1 MTNLGQIGSSIVGL
15 KWQLMVGVIFRN
27 GGAPL
32 NYSIQSVNE
41 DYWQMR
47 WDEEKIFHAKIND
60 GKPSFYCLEMYPY
73 PSGKMHMGHVRNY
86 SIGDAVARYKRM
98 TGHDVLYPM
107 GFDSFGMPA
116 ENAAIKEGGHPH
128 EITERN
134 MASITKQIK
143 RMGFS
148 YDWRRMIKSHDPNY
162 YKWNQWFFTKFFE
175 TGLAFQ
181 EFAPVNWCNPCNTV
195 LANEQVKA
203 GRCWRCNGPVKQ
215 KEMSQWFLDIPK
227 YAQELVDGLDTI
239 NFPEN
244 VAAMQRD
251 WLGRSEGAEINFEIE
266 DSEQTITVFT
276 TRPDTLYG
284 VTFITL
290 APEHPLAEQ
299 LVSGTEF
306 ETDWRALHDEVSV
319 MTEFDRI
326 KNMNKKKGVPL
337 GKYAIHPLTGEKIPI
352 WSGNFVIASYG
363 TGAVMA
369 VPAHDERDFDFA
381 QKFSIPIKRALV
393 MSEGGDE
400 SADLTKAETEYGWMV
415 NTGSTKFDGLHGQ
428 SAITAVIDELVKHG
442 KGERKLNW
450 KIRPWLISRQ
460 RYWGTPIPIIHC
472 DECGAVPVPEED
484 LPVELPRDIVFGKGN
499 PLETSEEFMQ
509 VKCPKCGKD
518 ARRETDTMDTF
529 VDSSWYFLRYT
540 DATNNDEC
548 FSKEAANDWMNVDFY
563 CGGIEHAQMHLI
575 YARFWTKALR
585 DLGLHSV
592 DEPFNELLCQGMVN
606 KAAPWCESCAITL
619 SVDHVGMPCPQC
631 GDALSMRSA
640 KMSKSLG
647 NTVSPEDMIERFGA
661 DTVRLFILF
670 AANPT
675 AGMDWSDTAL
685 EANHRVMLQLQSIP
699 ETILNWGSEKSPID
713 EWLAARLKQRVA
725 EFKQAMSTYDLRRAV
740 EISHYEL
747 IKDVN
752 WYIRRGG
759 NNVEVGKSLMQ
770 SWTYLISVST
780 PHLAEEWGKCLKFEH
795 LVSASEMPSI
805 LDLELDEQ
813 LDLDKE
819 FIMRGVLESARKVKS
834 IAERHLDGSARVLTL
849 VTAPDWKQKL
859 SREAINFIAD
869 GGNIRNFIQEIKQ
882 MSFVN
887 EQNIGEILQYWNKRM
902 LSQVFKWDD
911 KAKLLILQNIDE
923 VEVLRTRA
931 EFFAKELGLQE
942 IKVVKTED
950 YDLGDGREKSALP
963 LSPGIIFA

>member
-1 MTNLGQIGSSIVGL
+1 
-15 KWQLMVGVIFRN
+15 
-27 GGAPL
+27 
-32 NYSIQSVNE
+32 
-41 DYWQMR
+41 
-47 WDEEKIFHAKIND
+47 
-60 GKPSFYCLEMYPY
+60 
-73 PSGKMHMGHVRNY
+73 MGHVRNY

-98 TGHDVLYPM
+98 MGFEVLYPM

-128 EITERN
+128 DITEKN

-148 YDWRRMIKSHDPNY
+148 YDWNRMVKSHDPNY
-162 YKWNQWFFTKFFE
+162 YKWNQWFFTKFYQN
-175 TGLAFQ
+175 GLAFQ

-203 GRCWRCNGPVKQ
+203 GRCWRCNGPVIQ

-227 YAQELVDGLDTI
+227 YAQELVDGLEQI
-239 NFPEN
+239 QFPEN

-251 WLGRSEGAEINFEIE
+251 WLGRSEGAEITFEIE
-266 DSEQTITVFT
+266 DSNDTITVFT
-276 TRPDTLYG
+276 TRPDTLFG
-284 VTFITL
+284 VTFVTL
-290 APEHPLAEQ
+290 APEHELAKK
-299 LVSGTEF
+299 LVSGTEY
-306 ETDWRALHDEVSV
+306 EADWQALHDEVSV
-319 MTEFDRI
+319 MAEFDRI

-337 GKYAIHPLTGEKIPI
+337 GKNAIHPLTGEKIPI

-381 QKFSIPIKRALV
+381 KKFSIPIRRALV
-393 MSEGGDE
+393 MSENGDASQE
-400 SADLTKAETEYGWMV
+400 LAKAETEYGWMV
-415 NTGSTKFDGLHGQ
+415 NTGRDDFDGLYGNE
-428 SAITAVIDELVKHG
+428 AITAVIDELIRINRG
-442 KGERKLNW
+442 KRKLNW

-472 DECGAVPVPEED
+472 DECGTVPVPEKD

-499 PLETSEEFMQ
+499 PLETSSEFMQ
-509 VKCPKCGKD
+509 VKCPTCGKD

-529 VDSSWYFLRYT
+529 VDSSWYFLRFT
-540 DATNNDEC
+540 DATNNEQC
-548 FSKEAANDWMNVDFY
+548 FSRDSANHWMNVDFY

-585 DLGLHSV
+585 DLGLHSI

-606 KAAPWCESCAITL
+606 KAAPYCESCSITL
-619 SVDHVGMPCPQC
+619 NVDHMGMPCPQC

-647 NTVSPEDMIERFGA
+647 NTVSPEEMIEKYGA

-685 EANHRVMLQLQSIP
+685 EANYRVMLQLRTMP
-699 ETILNWGSEKSPID
+699 ETILNWDNKPNAID
-713 EWLAARLKQRVA
+713 DWLIARLKQRVA
-725 EFKQAMSTYDLRRAV
+725 EFNEAMTNYDLRRAV

-747 IKDVN
+747 IKDIN
-752 WYIRRGG
+752 WYTRRGG
-759 NNVEVGKSLMQ
+759 NNAKVGRTVLE

-780 PHLAEEWGKCLKFEH
+780 PHLAEEWGRCISLEN
-795 LVSASEMPSI
+795 LVSASQMKDIGSVSTTEASI
-805 LDLELDEQ
+805 LDY
-813 LDLDKE
+813 E
-819 FIMRGVLESARKVKS
+819 FIMRGVLESSRKVKT
-834 IAERHLDGSARVLTL
+834 IAEKHLQGEADKLTL
-849 VTAPDWKQKL
+849 IVSPEWKNTL
-859 SREAINFIAD
+859 SREAISYLQN
-869 GGNIRNFIQEIKQ
+869 GGNVKQFIQELKQ
-882 MSFVN
+882 MDFVN
-887 EQNIGEILQYWNKRM
+887 EGNMGEILSYWNKKM

-911 KAKLLILQNIDE
+911 KAKGLILDNIDE
-923 VEVLRTRA
+923 AKILSDRA
-931 EFFAKELGLQE
+931 SFIAEELGLSDVE
-942 IKVVKTED
+942 IVNAENYQGT
-950 YDLGDGREKSALP
+950 DGRENAAIP
-963 LSPGIIFA
+963 LSPSIIFA

>member
-1 MTNLGQIGSSIVGL
+1 M
-15 KWQLMVGVIFRN
+15 
-27 GGAPL
+27 
-32 NYSIQSVNE
+32 
-41 DYWQMR
+41 
-47 WDEEKIFHAKIND
+47 
-60 GKPSFYCLEMYPY
+60 
-73 PSGKMHMGHVRNY
+73 MGF
-86 SIGDAVARYKRM
+86 
-98 TGHDVLYPM
+98 DVLYPM

-128 EITERN
+128 DITEKN
-134 MASITKQIK
+134 MASITQQIK

-148 YDWRRMIKSHDPNY
+148 YDWNRMVKSHDPNY
-162 YKWNQWFFTKFFE
+162 YKWNQWFFTKFYE
-175 TGLAFQ
+175 NGLAFQ
-181 EFAPVNWCNPCNTV
+181 EFAPVNWCEPCNTV
-195 LANEQVKA
+195 LANEQVNA
-203 GRCWRCNGPVKQ
+203 GRCWRCNGPVEQ
-215 KEMSQWFLDIPK
+215 KGMSQWFLDIPK
-227 YAQELVDGLDTI
+227 YAQELVDGLDQI
-239 NFPEN
+239 QFPEN
-244 VAAMQRD
+244 VAAMQKD
-251 WLGRSEGAEINFEIE
+251 WLGRSEGAEIAFEIE
-266 DSEQTITVFT
+266 DSDEVITVFT
-276 TRPDTLYG
+276 TRPDTLFG

-290 APEHPLAEQ
+290 APEHPLAEKM
-299 LVSGTEF
+299 VSGTEF
-306 ETDWRALHDEVSV
+306 ENEWQTLYDEVSV
-319 MTEFDRI
+319 MAEFDRI

-337 GKYAIHPLTGEKIPI
+337 GKNAIHPLTGEKIPI
-352 WSGNFVIASYG
+352 WCGNFVIASYG

-381 QKFSIPIKRALV
+381 QKFSIPIRRALV
-393 MSEGGDE
+393 MSENGDGAAE
-400 SADLTKAETEYGWMV
+400 LKKAETDYGYMV
-415 NTGSTKFDGLHGQ
+415 NTGTTKFDGLFGEH
-428 SAITAVIDELVKHG
+428 AITAVIDELVALG

-499 PLETSEEFMQ
+499 PLETSAEFLN

-548 FSKEAANDWMNVDFY
+548 FSKEIADHWMNVDFY

-606 KAAPWCESCAITL
+606 KSAPWCESCGITL

-631 GDALSMRSA
+631 GDTLNMRSA

-647 NTVSPEDMIERFGA
+647 NTVSPEEMIEKYGA

-685 EANHRVMLQLQSIP
+685 EANYRVMLQLRTIP
-699 ETILNWGSEKSPID
+699 ETILNWGDEASAID
-713 EWLAARLKQRVA
+713 DWLVARMKQRVA
-725 EFKQAMSTYDLRRAV
+725 EFNEAMNTYDLRRAV

-752 WYIRRGG
+752 WYTRRGG
-759 NNVEVGKSLMQ
+759 NNATIGRRLLE

-780 PHLAEEWGKCLKFEH
+780 PHLAEEWGRCLA
-795 LVSASEMPSI
+795 LSNMVSASEMKTVDDVSSAEENI
-805 LDLELDEQ
+805 LDY
-813 LDLDKE
+813 E
-819 FIMRGVLESARKVKS
+819 FIMRNVLENSRKIMA
-834 IAERHLDGSARVLTL
+834 IAEKHLDGKADKLTL
-849 VTAPDWKQKL
+849 ILSPKWKNQL
-859 SREAINFIAD
+859 SREAITYLNN
-869 GGNIRNFIQEIKQ
+869 GGNVKQFIQELKQ
-882 MSFVN
+882 MDFVN
-887 EQNIGEILQYWNKRM
+887 NENMGQILSYWNKKM

-911 KAKLLILQNIDE
+911 KAKSLILDCINE
-923 VEVLRTRA
+923 YEVLSARA
-931 EFFAKELGLQE
+931 SFIAKELGLSE
-942 IKVVKTED
+942 VAVINAED
-950 YDLGDGREKSALP
+950 YQGGDGRENSALP
-963 LSPGIIFA
+963 LSPSIVFA

>member
-1 MTNLGQIGSSIVGL
+1 MS
-15 KWQLMVGVIFRN
+15 
-27 GGAPL
+27 
-32 NYSIQSVNE
+32 YSIQSVDEN
-41 DYWQMR
+41 YWQRR
-47 WDEEKIFHAKIND
+47 WDEEKVFVSKANEQ
-60 GKPSFYCLEMYPY
+60 KPSFYCLEMYPY

-98 TGHDVLYPM
+98 MGFDVLYPM
-107 GFDSFGMPA
+107 GFDSFGLPA

-128 EITERN
+128 DITEKN

-143 RMGFS
+143 QMGFS
-148 YDWRRMIKSHDPNY
+148 YDWNRMVKSHDPNY
-162 YKWNQWFFTKFFE
+162 YKWNQWFFLKFYE
-175 TGLAFQ
+175 SGLAFE
-181 EFAPVNWCNPCNTV
+181 EFAPVNWCEPCNTV

-203 GRCWRCNGPVKQ
+203 GRCWRCNGPVEQ

-227 YAQELVDGLDTI
+227 YAQELVDGLEQI
-239 NFPEN
+239 QFPEN

-251 WLGRSEGAEINFEIE
+251 WLGRSEGAEITFEIE
-266 DSEQTITVFT
+266 DSDETITVFT
-276 TRPDTLYG
+276 TRPDTLFG
-284 VTFITL
+284 VTFLTL
-290 APEHPLAEQ
+290 APEHPLAKT
-299 LVSGTEF
+299 LVTGTKNEA
-306 ETDWRALHDEVSV
+306 EWQALYNEVSV

-337 GKYAIHPLTGEKIPI
+337 GKNAIHPLTGEKIPI

-381 QKFSIPIKRALV
+381 KKFSIPIRRTLV
-393 MSEGGDE
+393 MTENGDA
-400 SADLTKAETEYGWMV
+400 SADLTKAETDYGWMV
-415 NTGSTKFDGLHGQ
+415 NTGNTDFEGLYGEQ
-428 SAITAVIDELVKHG
+428 AITAVIDELESKG
-442 KGERKLNW
+442 SGERKLNW

-472 DECGAVPVPEED
+472 DECGTVPVPEQD

-499 PLETSEEFMQ
+499 PLETSLEFKQ
-509 VKCPKCGKD
+509 VKCPTCGKD

-529 VDSSWYFLRYT
+529 VDSSWYFLRFT

-548 FSKEAANDWMNVDFY
+548 FSKELADHWMNVDFY

-585 DLGLHSV
+585 DIGLHSN

-606 KAAPWCESCAITL
+606 KAAPWCESCSITL

-631 GDALSMRSA
+631 GDALAMRSA

-647 NTVSPEDMIERFGA
+647 NTVSPEDMIEKYGA

-685 EANHRVMLQLQSIP
+685 EANYRVMLQLRTMP
-699 ETILNWGSEKSPID
+699 ETILNWGSDASPID
-713 EWLAARLKQRVA
+713 DWLIARLKQRVA
-725 EFKQAMSTYDLRRAV
+725 EFSEAMDSYDLRRAV

-752 WYIRRGG
+752 WYSRRGG
-759 NNVEVGKSLMQ
+759 NNAAVGRLVLE

-780 PHLAEEWGKCLKFEH
+780 PHLAEEWGRCLSLEEM
-795 LVSASEMPSI
+795 VSASEMSGIEPVSKDEEYI
-805 LDLELDEQ
+805 LDY
-813 LDLDKE
+813 E
-819 FIMRGVLESARKVKS
+819 FIMRAVLENSRKIKS
-834 IAERHLDGSARVLTL
+834 IAEKHLDGQAQKLTL
-849 VTAPDWKQKL
+849 IISPEWKNQL
-859 SREAINFIAD
+859 SRAAINYLND
-869 GGNIRNFIQEIKQ
+869 GGNVKQFIQELKQ
-882 MSFVN
+882 MDFVN
-887 EQNIGEILQYWNKRM
+887 DENIGQILSYWNKKM

-911 KAKLLILQNIDE
+911 KSKSLILDNIDE
-923 VEVLRTRA
+923 VKLLKERASFIANELDLNEIEVIRA
-931 EFFAKELGLQE
+931 E
-942 IKVVKTED
+942 D
-950 YDLGDGREKSALP
+950 YQGEDGRENSSLP
-963 LSPGIIFA
+963 LSPSIKFA

>member
-1 MTNLGQIGSSIVGL
+1 MS
-15 KWQLMVGVIFRN
+15 
-27 GGAPL
+27 
-32 NYSIQSVNE
+32 YSIESVDENYWQKRWDDEKVFVASVNE
-41 DYWQMR
+41 
-47 WDEEKIFHAKIND
+47 N
-60 GKPSFYCLEMYPY
+60 KPPFYCLEMYPY

-98 TGHDVLYPM
+98 MGFEVLYPM

-128 EITERN
+128 DITEKN

-148 YDWRRMIKSHDPNY
+148 YDWNRMVKSHDPNY
-162 YKWNQWFFTKFFE
+162 YKWNQWFFTKFYE
-175 TGLAFQ
+175 NGLAFQ

-203 GRCWRCNGPVKQ
+203 GRCWRCNGPVIQ

-227 YAQELVDGLDTI
+227 YAQELVDGLEQI
-239 NFPEN
+239 QFPEN

-251 WLGRSEGAEINFEIE
+251 WLGRSEGAEITFEIE
-266 DSEQTITVFT
+266 DSDDTITVFT
-276 TRPDTLYG
+276 TRPDTLFG
-284 VTFITL
+284 VTFVTL
-290 APEHPLAEQ
+290 APEHELAKK
-299 LVSGTEF
+299 LVSGTEY
-306 ETDWRALHDEVSV
+306 EADWQALHDEVSV
-319 MTEFDRI
+319 MAEFDRI

-337 GKYAIHPLTGEKIPI
+337 GRNAIHPLTGEKIPI

-381 QKFSIPIKRALV
+381 KKFSIPIRRALV
-393 MSEGGDE
+393 MSENGDASQE
-400 SADLTKAETEYGWMV
+400 LAKAETEYGWMV
-415 NTGSTKFDGLHGQ
+415 NTGRDGFDGLYGNE
-428 SAITAVIDELVKHG
+428 AITAVIDELIRINRG
-442 KGERKLNW
+442 KRKLNW

-472 DECGAVPVPEED
+472 DECGTVPVPEKD

-499 PLETSEEFMQ
+499 PLETSSEFMQ
-509 VKCPKCGKD
+509 VKCPTCGKD

-529 VDSSWYFLRYT
+529 VDSSWYFLRFT
-540 DATNNDEC
+540 DATNSEQC
-548 FSKEAANDWMNVDFY
+548 FSRDSANHWMNVDFY

-585 DLGLHSV
+585 DLGLHSI

-606 KAAPWCESCAITL
+606 KAAPYCESCSITL
-619 SVDHVGMPCPQC
+619 NVDHMGMPCPQC

-647 NTVSPEDMIERFGA
+647 NTVSPEEMIEKYGA

-685 EANHRVMLQLQSIP
+685 EANYRVMLQLRTMP
-699 ETILNWGSEKSPID
+699 ETILNWDNNPNAID
-713 EWLAARLKQRVA
+713 DWLIARLKQRVA
-725 EFKQAMSTYDLRRAV
+725 EFNEAMTNYDLRRAV

-747 IKDVN
+747 IKDIN
-752 WYIRRGG
+752 WYTRRGG
-759 NNVEVGKSLMQ
+759 NNAKVGRTVLE

-780 PHLAEEWGKCLKFEH
+780 PHLAEEWGRCISLENM
-795 LVSASEMPSI
+795 VSASQMKDIGSVSTTEASI
-805 LDLELDEQ
+805 LDY
-813 LDLDKE
+813 E
-819 FIMRGVLESARKVKS
+819 FIMRGVLESSRKVKT
-834 IAERHLDGSARVLTL
+834 IAEKHLQGEADKLTL
-849 VTAPDWKQKL
+849 IVSPEWKNTL
-859 SREAINFIAD
+859 SREAISYLQND
-869 GGNIRNFIQEIKQ
+869 GNVKQFIQELKQ
-882 MSFVN
+882 MDFVN
-887 EQNIGEILQYWNKRM
+887 EGNMGEILSYWNKKM

-911 KAKLLILQNIDE
+911 KAKGLILDNIDE
-923 VEVLRTRA
+923 AKILSDRA
-931 EFFAKELGLQE
+931 SFIAEELGLSDVE
-942 IKVVKTED
+942 IVNAENYQGT
-950 YDLGDGREKSALP
+950 DGRENAAIP
-963 LSPGIIFA
+963 LSPSIIFA

>member
-1 MTNLGQIGSSIVGL
+1 MS
-15 KWQLMVGVIFRN
+15 
-27 GGAPL
+27 
-32 NYSIQSVNE
+32 YSIESVDENYWQKRWDDEKVFVASVNE
-41 DYWQMR
+41 
-47 WDEEKIFHAKIND
+47 N
-60 GKPSFYCLEMYPY
+60 KPPFYCLEMYPY

-98 TGHDVLYPM
+98 MGFEVLYPM

-128 EITERN
+128 DITEKN

-148 YDWRRMIKSHDPNY
+148 YDWNRMVKSHDPNY
-162 YKWNQWFFTKFFE
+162 YKWNQWFFTKFYE
-175 TGLAFQ
+175 NGLAFQ

-203 GRCWRCNGPVKQ
+203 GRCWRCNGPVIQ

-227 YAQELVDGLDTI
+227 YAQELVDGLEQI
-239 NFPEN
+239 QFPEN

-251 WLGRSEGAEINFEIE
+251 WLGRSEGAEITFEIE
-266 DSEQTITVFT
+266 DSNDTITVFT
-276 TRPDTLYG
+276 TRPDTLFG
-284 VTFITL
+284 VTFVTL
-290 APEHPLAEQ
+290 APEHELAKK
-299 LVSGTEF
+299 LVSGTEY
-306 ETDWRALHDEVSV
+306 EADWQALHDEVSV
-319 MTEFDRI
+319 MAEFDRI

-337 GKYAIHPLTGEKIPI
+337 GKNAIHPLTGEKIPI

-381 QKFSIPIKRALV
+381 KKFSIPIRRALV
-393 MSEGGDE
+393 MSENGDASQE
-400 SADLTKAETEYGWMV
+400 LSKAETEYGWMV
-415 NTGSTKFDGLHGQ
+415 NTGRDDFDGLYGNE
-428 SAITAVIDELVKHG
+428 AITAVIDELIRINRG
-442 KGERKLNW
+442 KRKLNW

-472 DECGAVPVPEED
+472 DECGTVPVPEKD

-499 PLETSEEFMQ
+499 PLETSSEFMQ
-509 VKCPKCGKD
+509 VKCPTCGKD

-529 VDSSWYFLRYT
+529 VDSSWYFLRFT
-540 DATNNDEC
+540 DATNNEQC
-548 FSKEAANDWMNVDFY
+548 FSRDSANHWMNVDFY

-585 DLGLHSV
+585 DLGLHSI

-606 KAAPWCESCAITL
+606 KAAPYCESCSITL
-619 SVDHVGMPCPQC
+619 NVDHMGMPCPQC
-631 GDALSMRSA
+631 GDTLSMRSA

-647 NTVSPEDMIERFGA
+647 NTVSPEEMIEKYGA

-685 EANHRVMLQLQSIP
+685 EANYRVMLQLRTMP
-699 ETILNWGSEKSPID
+699 ETILNWDNKPNAID
-713 EWLAARLKQRVA
+713 DWLIARLKQRVA
-725 EFKQAMSTYDLRRAV
+725 EFNEAMTNYDLRRAV

-747 IKDVN
+747 IKDIN
-752 WYIRRGG
+752 WYTRRGG
-759 NNVEVGKSLMQ
+759 NNAKVGRTVLE

-780 PHLAEEWGKCLKFEH
+780 PHLAEEWGRCISLEN
-795 LVSASEMPSI
+795 LVSASQMKDIGSVSTTEASI
-805 LDLELDEQ
+805 LDY
-813 LDLDKE
+813 E
-819 FIMRGVLESARKVKS
+819 FIMRGVLESSRKVKT
-834 IAERHLDGSARVLTL
+834 IAEKHLQGEADKLTL
-849 VTAPDWKQKL
+849 IVSPEWKNTL
-859 SREAINFIAD
+859 SREAISYLQN
-869 GGNIRNFIQEIKQ
+869 GGNVKQFIQELKQ
-882 MSFVN
+882 MAFVN
-887 EQNIGEILQYWNKRM
+887 EGNMGEILSYWNKKM

-911 KAKLLILQNIDE
+911 KAKGLILDNIDE
-923 VEVLRTRA
+923 AKILSDRA
-931 EFFAKELGLQE
+931 SFIAEELGLSDVE
-942 IKVVKTED
+942 IVNAENYQGT
-950 YDLGDGREKSALP
+950 DGRENAAIP
-963 LSPGIIFA
+963 LSPSIIFA

>member
-1 MTNLGQIGSSIVGL
+1 MS
-15 KWQLMVGVIFRN
+15 
-27 GGAPL
+27 
-32 NYSIQSVNE
+32 YSIESVDENYWQKRWDDEKVFVASVNE
-41 DYWQMR
+41 
-47 WDEEKIFHAKIND
+47 N
-60 GKPSFYCLEMYPY
+60 KPPFYCLEMYPY

-98 TGHDVLYPM
+98 MGFEVLYPM

-128 EITERN
+128 DITEKN

-148 YDWRRMIKSHDPNY
+148 YDWNRMVKSHDPNY
-162 YKWNQWFFTKFFE
+162 YKWNQWFFTKFYE
-175 TGLAFQ
+175 NGLAFQ

-203 GRCWRCNGPVKQ
+203 GRCWRCNGPVIQ

-227 YAQELVDGLDTI
+227 YAQELVDGLEQI
-239 NFPEN
+239 QFPEN

-251 WLGRSEGAEINFEIE
+251 WLGRSEGAEITFEIE
-266 DSEQTITVFT
+266 DSNDTITVFT
-276 TRPDTLYG
+276 TRPDTLFG
-284 VTFITL
+284 VTFVTL
-290 APEHPLAEQ
+290 APEHELAKK
-299 LVSGTEF
+299 LVSGTEY
-306 ETDWRALHDEVSV
+306 EADWQALHDEVSV
-319 MTEFDRI
+319 MAEFDRI

-337 GKYAIHPLTGEKIPI
+337 GKNAIHPLTGEKIPI

-381 QKFSIPIKRALV
+381 KKFSIPIRRALV
-393 MSEGGDE
+393 MSENGDASQE
-400 SADLTKAETEYGWMV
+400 LAKAETEYGWMV
-415 NTGSTKFDGLHGQ
+415 NTGRDDFDGLYGNE
-428 SAITAVIDELVKHG
+428 AITAVIDELIRINRG
-442 KGERKLNW
+442 KRKLNW

-472 DECGAVPVPEED
+472 DECGTVPVPEKD

-499 PLETSEEFMQ
+499 PLETSSEFMQ
-509 VKCPKCGKD
+509 VKCPTCGKD

-529 VDSSWYFLRYT
+529 VDSSWYFLRFT
-540 DATNNDEC
+540 DATNNEQC
-548 FSKEAANDWMNVDFY
+548 FSRDSANHWMNVDFY

-585 DLGLHSV
+585 DLGLHSI

-606 KAAPWCESCAITL
+606 KAAPYCESCSITL
-619 SVDHVGMPCPQC
+619 NVDHMGMPCPQC

-647 NTVSPEDMIERFGA
+647 NTVSPEEMIEKYGA

-685 EANHRVMLQLQSIP
+685 EANYRVMLQLRTMP
-699 ETILNWGSEKSPID
+699 ETILNWDNKPNAID
-713 EWLAARLKQRVA
+713 DWLIARLKQRVA
-725 EFKQAMSTYDLRRAV
+725 EFNEAMTNYDLRRAV

-747 IKDVN
+747 IKDIN
-752 WYIRRGG
+752 WYTRRGG
-759 NNVEVGKSLMQ
+759 NNAKVGRTVLE

-780 PHLAEEWGKCLKFEH
+780 PHLAEEWGRCISLEN
-795 LVSASEMPSI
+795 LVSASQMKDIGSVSTTEASI
-805 LDLELDEQ
+805 LDY
-813 LDLDKE
+813 E
-819 FIMRGVLESARKVKS
+819 FIMRGVLESSRKVKT
-834 IAERHLDGSARVLTL
+834 IAEKHLQGEADKLTL
-849 VTAPDWKQKL
+849 IVSPEWKNTL
-859 SREAINFIAD
+859 SREAISYLQN
-869 GGNIRNFIQEIKQ
+869 GGNVKQFIQELKQ
-882 MSFVN
+882 MDFVN
-887 EQNIGEILQYWNKRM
+887 EGNMGEILSYWNKKM

-911 KAKLLILQNIDE
+911 KAKGLILDNIDE
-923 VEVLRTRA
+923 AKILSDRA
-931 EFFAKELGLQE
+931 SFIAEELGLSDVE
-942 IKVVKTED
+942 IVNAENYQGT
-950 YDLGDGREKSALP
+950 DGRENAAIP
-963 LSPGIIFA
+963 LSPSIIFA

>member
-1 MTNLGQIGSSIVGL
+1 MS
-15 KWQLMVGVIFRN
+15 
-27 GGAPL
+27 
-32 NYSIQSVNE
+32 YSIESVDENYWQKRWDDEKVFVASVNE
-41 DYWQMR
+41 
-47 WDEEKIFHAKIND
+47 N
-60 GKPSFYCLEMYPY
+60 KPPFYCLEMYPY

-98 TGHDVLYPM
+98 MGFEVLYPM

-128 EITERN
+128 DITEKN

-148 YDWRRMIKSHDPNY
+148 YDWNRMVKSHDPNY
-162 YKWNQWFFTKFFE
+162 YKWNQWFFTKFYE
-175 TGLAFQ
+175 NGLAFQ

-203 GRCWRCNGPVKQ
+203 GRCWRCNGPVIQ

-227 YAQELVDGLDTI
+227 YAQELVDGLEQI
-239 NFPEN
+239 QFPEN

-251 WLGRSEGAEINFEIE
+251 WLGRSEGAEITFEIE
-266 DSEQTITVFT
+266 DSDDNIIVFT
-276 TRPDTLYG
+276 TRPDTLFG
-284 VTFITL
+284 VTFVTL
-290 APEHPLAEQ
+290 APEHELAKK
-299 LVSGTEF
+299 LVSGTEY
-306 ETDWRALHDEVSV
+306 EAGWQALHDEVSV
-319 MTEFDRI
+319 MAEFDRI

-337 GKYAIHPLTGEKIPI
+337 GKNAIHPLTGEKIPI

-381 QKFSIPIKRALV
+381 KKFSIPIRRALV
-393 MSEGGDE
+393 MSENGDASQE
-400 SADLTKAETEYGWMV
+400 LAKAETEYGWMV
-415 NTGSTKFDGLHGQ
+415 NTGSDNFDGLYGNV
-428 SAITAVIDELVKHG
+428 AITAVIDELIRINRG
-442 KGERKLNW
+442 KRKLNW

-472 DECGAVPVPEED
+472 DECGTVPVPQND

-499 PLETSEEFMQ
+499 PLETSAEFMQ
-509 VKCPKCGKD
+509 VKCPTCGKD

-529 VDSSWYFLRYT
+529 VDSSWYFLRFT
-540 DATNNDEC
+540 DATNNEQC
-548 FSKEAANDWMNVDFY
+548 FSRDSANHWMNVDFY

-585 DLGLHSV
+585 DLGLHSI

-606 KAAPWCESCAITL
+606 KAAPYCESCSITL
-619 SVDHVGMPCPQC
+619 NVEHMGMPCPQC

-647 NTVSPEDMIERFGA
+647 NTVSPEEMIEKYGA

-685 EANHRVMLQLQSIP
+685 EANYRVMLQLRTMP
-699 ETILNWGSEKSPID
+699 ETILNWDNKQNAID
-713 EWLAARLKQRVA
+713 DWLIARIKQRVA
-725 EFKQAMSTYDLRRAV
+725 EFNEAMTNYDLHRAV

-747 IKDVN
+747 IKDIN
-752 WYIRRGG
+752 WYTRRGG
-759 NNVEVGKSLMQ
+759 NNAKVGRTVLE

-780 PHLAEEWGKCLKFEH
+780 PHLAEEWGRCISLENM
-795 LVSASEMPSI
+795 VSASQMKDIGSVSTMEASI
-805 LDLELDEQ
+805 LDY
-813 LDLDKE
+813 E
-819 FIMRGVLESARKVKS
+819 FIMRGVLESSRKVKT
-834 IAERHLDGSARVLTL
+834 IAEKHLQGEADKLTL
-849 VTAPDWKQKL
+849 IVSPEWKNTL
-859 SREAINFIAD
+859 SREAISYLQN
-869 GGNIRNFIQEIKQ
+869 GGNVKQFIQELKQ
-882 MSFVN
+882 MDFVN
-887 EQNIGEILQYWNKRM
+887 EGNMGEILSYWNKKM

-911 KAKLLILQNIDE
+911 KAKGLILDNINEAKILSD
-923 VEVLRTRA
+923 RA
-931 EFFAKELGLQE
+931 SFIAEELGLSDVE
-942 IKVVKTED
+942 IVNAENYQGT
-950 YDLGDGREKSALP
+950 DGRENAAIP
-963 LSPGIIFA
+963 LSPSIIFA